1 MKNNYLGKLNLK
13 DFSSFLD
20 VFKGVKRGTI
30 TRTLMNQ
37 LIEYINIH
45 GDLDVI
51 DIGGGELSSYRKY
64 LNKCNY
70 KSINID
76 KKIKPDFLIKPNE
89 IFPILPNTFDICL
102 MFNLL
107 EHIYD
112 WDKIFTE
119 SDKVLKNGGHLLIL
133 IPFLYPIHGAP
144 NDYKRV
150 THQYLK
156 EYLINRGYNSI
167 FINKFSYG
175 PFSTS
180 QLVGLNHQK
189 LNCLFRRLSVTLD
202 RIYQI
207 FFREQFKR
215 YVANYPLFYF
225 VSAKLKK

>member
-1 MKNNYLGKLNLK
+1 MKNNYLGQLNLH
-13 DFSSFLD
+13 DFSSFMG

-37 LIEYINIH
+37 IIEYIKIN
-45 GDLDVI
+45 GDVI

-64 LNKCNY
+64 LKKCNY
-70 KSINID
+70 QSINID
-76 KKIKPDFLIKPNE
+76 KKIKPNFLIKQNE
-89 IFPILPNTFDICL
+89 KFPIMSNTFDICL

-107 EHIYD
+107 EHVYD
-112 WDKIFTE
+112 WDKIFFE
-119 SDKVLKNGGHLLIL
+119 ADRVLKNKGDLLIL

-144 NDYKRV
+144 QDFKRV
-150 THQYLK
+150 TDQYLK
-156 EYLINRGYNSI
+156 EYLIKRGYYSI

-180 QLVGLNHQK
+180 QLVGLNHK
-189 LNCLFRRLSVTLD
+189 SLNCLFRRFSVILD
-202 RIYQI
+202 KIYQI
-207 FFREQFKR
+207 LFKEQFKR

>member
-1 MKNNYLGKLNLK
+1 MKNNYFQELNLK
-13 DFSSFLD
+13 DFSSYFD
-20 VFKGVKRGTI
+20 VYKGVKKGTI

-37 LIEYINIH
+37 IVKNIKIN
-45 GDLDVI
+45 GDVL
-51 DIGGGELSSYRKY
+51 DIGGGESSSYRKY
-64 LNKCNY
+64 LNDCNY

-89 IFPILPNTFDICL
+89 IFPILSNTFDVCL

-112 WDKIFTE
+112 WDKIFFE
-119 SDKVLKNGGHLLIL
+119 ADRVLKNGGDLLIL

-150 THQYLK
+150 TEQYIK
-156 EYLINRGYNSI
+156 EYLIERGYSSI

-180 QLVGLNHQK
+180 QLVGLNHK
-189 LNCLFRRLSVTLD
+189 MLNGFLRRLSVTLD
-202 RIYQI
+202 KIYQMLLC
-207 FFREQFKR
+207 EQFKR
-215 YVANYPLFYF
+215 YVDNYPLFYF

>member
-1 MKNNYLGKLNLK
+1 MKNNYWQQIKLK
-13 DFSSFLD
+13 DFSSFWD
-20 VFKGVKRGTI
+20 VLKGVKKTTI

-37 LIEYINIH
+37 IIEYIKIN
-45 GDLDVI
+45 GDVI

-64 LNKCNY
+64 LKKCNY

-76 KKIKPDFLIKPNE
+76 KKIQPDFLIKPNE
-89 IFPILPNTFDICL
+89 IFPILSNTFDICL

-112 WDKIFTE
+112 WDKIFHE
-119 SDKVLKNGGHLLIL
+119 ADRVLKNEGELLIL

-150 THQYLK
+150 TDQYLK
-156 EYLINRGYNSI
+156 EYLINRGYYSI
-167 FINKFSYG
+167 LISKFSYG

-180 QLVGLNHQK
+180 QLVGLNHKK
-189 LNCLFRRLSVTLD
+189 LNCLLRILSVTLD
-202 RIYQI
+202 KVYQI
-207 FFREQFKR
+207 LFKEQFKR

-225 VSAKLKK
+225 VTAKLKK

>member
-1 MKNNYLGKLNLK
+1 MKNNYLQQIKLR

-20 VFKGVKRGTI
+20 VFKGVKKATI

-37 LIEYINIH
+37 IIEYIKIN
-45 GDLDVI
+45 GDVI

-64 LNKCNY
+64 LKRCNY

-76 KKIKPDFLIKPNE
+76 KKIQPDFLIKPNE
-89 IFPILPNTFDICL
+89 IFPILSNTFDICL

-112 WDKIFTE
+112 WDKIFHE
-119 SDKVLKNGGHLLIL
+119 ADRVLKNEGDLLIL

-150 THQYLK
+150 TDQYLK
-156 EYLINRGYNSI
+156 EYLINRGYYSI
-167 FINKFSYG
+167 LINKFSYG

-180 QLVGLNHQK
+180 QLVGLNHKK
-189 LNCLFRRLSVTLD
+189 LNCF
-202 RIYQI
+202 
-207 FFREQFKR
+207 
-215 YVANYPLFYF
+215 
-225 VSAKLKK
+225 

>member
-1 MKNNYLGKLNLK
+1 MNNNYLRKLNLK
-13 DFSSFLD
+13 DFSRYLD
-20 VFKGVKRGTI
+20 VFKGVKRSTI

-37 LIEYINIH
+37 LIEHISIN

-64 LNKCNY
+64 LKNCNY

-76 KKIKPDFLIKPNE
+76 KKIKPDFLIKPNQ
-89 IFPILPNTFDICL
+89 IFPVLSNSFDICL

-107 EHIYD
+107 EHVYD
-112 WDKIFTE
+112 WDKIFFE
-119 SDKVLKNGGHLLIL
+119 SDRVLKNGGYLLIL

-150 THQYLK
+150 TDKYLK
-156 EYLINRGYNSI
+156 EYLINRGYVSI

-180 QLVGLNHQK
+180 QLVGLNNK
-189 LNCLFRRLSVTLD
+189 NLNCFFRRLSVTLD
-202 RIYQI
+202 KIYQI
-207 FFREQFKR
+207 LFREQFKR
-215 YVANYPLFYF
+215 YQANYPLFYF

>member
-1 MKNNYLGKLNLK
+1 MKNNYLQQINLK
-13 DFSSFLD
+13 DFSRFLD
-20 VFKGVKRGTI
+20 VVKGVKTATI

-37 LIEYINIH
+37 IIEYIKIN
-45 GDLDVI
+45 GDVI
-51 DIGGGELSSYRKY
+51 DIGGGELSSYRKF
-64 LNKCNY
+64 LKKCNY

-89 IFPILPNTFDICL
+89 VFPILSNTFDICL

-112 WDKIFTE
+112 WDKIFIET
-119 SDKVLKNGGHLLIL
+119 DRVLKNKGDLLIL

-150 THQYLK
+150 TDQYLK
-156 EYLINRGYNSI
+156 EYLINRGYYSI
-167 FINKFSYG
+167 FVNKFSYG

-180 QLVGLNHQK
+180 QLVGLNHKK
-189 LNCLFRRLSVTLD
+189 LSFLLRILSVTFD
-202 RIYQI
+202 KIYQI
-207 FFREQFKR
+207 LFREQFKR

-225 VSAKLKK
+225 VSAKLRK